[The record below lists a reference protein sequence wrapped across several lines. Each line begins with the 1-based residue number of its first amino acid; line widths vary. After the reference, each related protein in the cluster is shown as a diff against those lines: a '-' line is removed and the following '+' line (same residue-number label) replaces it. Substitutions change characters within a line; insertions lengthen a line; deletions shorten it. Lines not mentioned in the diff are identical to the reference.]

1 MNHQSAD
8 IKRLFLKYANGTAS
22 QVEVQE
28 LLEVLKLGNDDQD
41 ILTMLQEQLTAT
53 EPVADLNR
61 SRWENVLG
69 QIQNKIHIEPKR
81 LRLWPRVAVAAALMM
96 VVGFGGYFLRSN
108 QQAKLKDAAD
118 IVPGTVGATLT
129 LSNGKQIAIANA
141 SNGEL
146 ANEAGISV
154 VKTADGQLV
163 YQVKSEDGDPGK
175 MNKLTTGM
183 GQTYM
188 LTLPDKSRVWMNT
201 ASSLSY
207 ATAPAKSGERRVKL
221 EGEAYFEI
229 SKDKAH
235 PFIVETNRQKI
246 QVLGTHF
253 NVNNYTDE
261 AVASVTLLEGSVSV
275 VAVGNKLPQAAPVE
289 TAAVILKPGQQALN
303 RQGAIQVVQADLEQ
317 IMDWKQGDFYLN
329 RVNFKTAM
337 RKIARWYNVEVVYDA
352 SVSDSIE
359 SGGWIS
365 RNKKLSEVLQSIEA
379 SGQVHFKVEGRKVIV
394 SK

>member
-22 QVEVQE
+22 KVDVQE
-28 LLEVLKLGNDDQD
+28 LLELLKLGNDDQD
-41 ILTMLQEQLTAT
+41 ILAMLQEQLTAT
-53 EPVADLNR
+53 EPVVDLNR

-69 QIQNKIHIEPKR
+69 QIQSRIHTEPKR
-81 LRLWPRVAVAAALMM
+81 LRLWPRIAVAAAMIA
-96 VVGFGGYFLRSN
+96 VVGFGGYFLLSN
-108 QQAKLKDAAD
+108 QQATLRDAAD
-118 IVPGTVGATLT
+118 IVPGNVGATLT
-129 LSNGKQIAIANA
+129 LSSGKQIKMADAD
-141 SNGEL
+141 NGEL

-163 YQVKSEDGDPGK
+163 YQVRSEDGDPCK

-188 LTLPDKSRVWMNT
+188 LILPDKSRVWMNT

-207 ATAPAKSGERRVKL
+207 ATAPAKNGERKVRL

-229 SKDKAH
+229 TKDKAH

-253 NVNNYTDE
+253 NVNNYADE
-261 AVASVTLLEGSVSV
+261 PLVSVTLLEGSVSV
-275 VAVGNKLPQAAPVE
+275 AAVGNRPSPDVPEE

-303 RQGAIQVVQADLEQ
+303 RKGDIEVVQADLEQ

-352 SVSDSIE
+352 SVSDAIE